1 MSYALPLYI
10 MPSEGGAVVLVDGV
24 GWGGWALVVVVVVV
38 VVLLVVCMA
47 VEVDEADEEDVGCLN
62 LLDV

>member
-38 VVLLVVCMA
+38 VLVVCMA
-47 VEVDEADEEDVGCLN
+47 VEVDDADEEEVGCLN